1 MTDSTKQAPE
11 QHPQAAGRRIVRV
24 AKKLGQ
30 WVVQGAAAGVV
41 REVMR
46 YALDLWVPM

>member
-1 MTDSTKQAPE
+1 MGKGLE
-11 QHPQAAGRRIVRV
+11 RRIVRV
-24 AKKLGQ
+24 AKKLSQ
-30 WVVQGAAAGVV
+30 WVVQGAAVGVV